1 MEKSN
6 QTIRIDS
13 IELRDA
19 EYGRHLNDRLESI
32 NANFETIISSDYLR
46 GDDGVSVGV
55 EPWVINTANLNSEEQ
70 TYIDQIITAILKL
83 NTGSGKNEQLA
94 EGIKEYLNG
103 KTIHL
108 IKKETGEL
116 LSSLPFTYID
126 QRFSE
131 LKEIQD
137 KDLENMFKDVRD
149 LSCIIHYDNGEFK
162 AIQSFPTIYWD
173 SSLDGGDLCWMINGE
188 KTGLSCRGPQG
199 ANGISGRMYTA
210 FYNID
215 PPAQI
220 GGEHVAYHIV
230 AVLTT
235 KKVSSESKYENEYVY
250 ADEFSSN
257 GIDLNTGDTVI
268 GIPCKFSNENGVKTI
283 TVAVDNVDNG
293 LTVTDKTSTKYTIS
307 TVYVDQSTNDIYKKY
322 VIVSDGKSV
331 EIPLILENAH
341 LDDLLKNAKLLYVP
355 AKRSGDTIST
365 GHAIWNEQSGDN
377 NNMCLGTID
386 NPTDVNKELS
396 PISGASVT
404 VKNDIFNVGS
414 NDCLVTKTQASGK
427 NLHIEQS
434 ANVAASQPV
443 TVHNFDVIDVVEL
456 RPVPTDS
463 DGFYCQFQNP
473 SRDFSTCQLVET
485 ITDVSTDRKYYT
497 GLSKN
502 FEDGSSIQSYIQWE
516 SFGDFVDFITVFRE
530 YIVNDHSANTFSK
543 TFKVGEFQ
551 QLEKDYDGNKWVAN
565 SFNATDVQL
574 TFRHDLWRA
583 EHNVYPMFDIGHV
596 NNIKLADNGY
606 FDYEIY
612 WYHSSETS
620 IVKSPILFNI
630 GEYKIPTS
638 LPIKR
643 RSESNDVDE
652 VLYIAKNANSWT
664 DIIVPNIEVTDK
676 VNQNEML
683 PYPAKRTKKYVNAGH
698 YGKLIQDFD
707 KYEGHF
713 DEYTVNSS
721 KAKIEGN
728 AVGIVGEDVNI
739 DGNKINI
746 EGYLSEVST
755 STHVVKSQNYTIE
768 TNTYEASTEN
778 YSIDS
783 SRYKVVSDTCSHYF
797 QDSMSGTD
805 GVWSDSAQ
813 ESICSFDAT
822 KVDYGFECN
831 VKQLD
836 DQLAPLNKFVTLST
850 YIPMVDMGDEYGN
863 SRFRIVYKISE
874 PFTIRGTIV
883 NYLIIYSKDRDS
895 LYGFFENC
903 ETAFNSNKDMSWLLR
918 SQYGMAFVSSF
929 GGEIVVEYDL
939 LLNKLTLNTRSV
951 DRFRFKRNFS
961 KNYKD
966 IFAWDSFLKQGVT
979 GSYTVA
985 FPYVMS
991 TKIEG
996 PGQFILCRSVK
1007 ESKVPMTPD
1016 NHVYLLVK
1024 INDNPNYEYTSLI
1037 DEVTES
1043 ELLEG
1048 SDIDVFPNTYNYLNP
1063 DFFNE
1068 HAVPTIRLYDEDNSR
1083 DCIRVD
1089 KIHRFC
1095 NEYNING
1102 INLLDKIAE
1111 LEARIQT
1118 LENNN

>member
-32 NANFETIISSDYLR
+32 NTNFETIISSDYLR

-55 EPWVINTANLNSEEQ
+55 EPWVINTANLTSEEQ
-70 TYIDQIITAILKL
+70 TYIDQIIGAILKL
-83 NTGSGKNEQLA
+83 NTGSGENEQLV
-94 EGIKEYLNG
+94 ESIKEYLNG

-126 QRFSE
+126 SRFSE
-131 LKEIQD
+131 LRTIQD
-137 KDLENMFKDVRD
+137 KDLEGMFKDVRD
-149 LSCIIHYDNGEFK
+149 LSCVIHYDNGEFK

-199 ANGISGRMYTA
+199 ANGISGHMYTA
-210 FYNID
+210 FYDVNSSMQSVD
-215 PPAQI
+215 EQS
-220 GGEHVAYHIV
+220 GEEHVAYHIV

-250 ADEFSSN
+250 ADEFSAN

-268 GIPCKFSNENGVKTI
+268 GIPCKFSNKNGVKTI

-355 AKRSGDTIST
+355 AKKDGEEIVT
-365 GHAIWNEQSGDN
+365 GHAIWNERSGDN

-386 NPTDVNKELS
+386 NPTDVNKSFLPTSE
-396 PISGASVT
+396 ASVT
-404 VKNDIFNVGS
+404 VKNDVFNVGS
-414 NDCLVTKTQASGK
+414 NDCLVTKTQADGK

-443 TVHNFDVIDVVEL
+443 TVHNFDVIHVGEL
-456 RPVPTDS
+456 PTYYEIGAIGIGSMTFGKKDNFAS
-463 DGFYCQFQNP
+463 CQF
-473 SRDFSTCQLVET
+473 VEIKT
-485 ITDVSTDRKYYT
+485 PTSKYGKYYT
-497 GLSKN
+497 VVNRKLEGGYVDL
-502 FEDGSSIQSYIQWE
+502 FIQWE
-516 SFGDFVDFITVFRE
+516 SFESFVEFVEDFRE
-530 YIVNDHSANTFSK
+530 FLNSITPEDTRRYELPVK
-543 TFKVGEFQ
+543 LGK
-551 QLEKDYDGNKWVAN
+551 LENLRRDESYNMWFAD
-565 SFNATDVQL
+565 SFTDVNETTL
-574 TFRHDLWRA
+574 NFGA
-583 EHNVYPMFDIGHV
+583 EMWINASSNAFSVGHV

-630 GEYKIPTS
+630 EEYKIPTS

-664 DIIVPNIEVTDK
+664 DIIVPNIEITGD

-683 PYPAKRTKKYVNAGH
+683 PYPAKRTKKYVNAGY

-707 KYEGHF
+707 KYEGKF
-713 DEYTVNSS
+713 RNYDINADNCNIKSGSYDVQSSEYKVNVTGTHR
-721 KAKIEGN
+721 IEGQTSLITTTN
-728 AVGIVGEDVNI
+728 HYVDV
-739 DGNKINI
+739 DS
-746 EGYLSEVST
+746 LRST
-755 STHVVKSQNYTIE
+755 SNVSQQYFGE
-768 TNTYEASTEN
+768 
-778 YSIDS
+778 
-783 SRYKVVSDTCSHYF
+783 SRRCTVDVW
-797 QDSMSGTD
+797 TD
-805 GVWSDSAQ
+805 NDNQ
-813 ESICSFDAT
+813 SICGFNGKLLNYELKITVTDEDR
-822 KVDYGFECN
+822 VDHAADVVWKY
-831 VKQLD
+831 
-836 DQLAPLNKFVTLST
+836 PL
-850 YIPMVDMGDEYGN
+850 MDMGD
-863 SRFRIVYKISE
+863 
-874 PFTIRGTIV
+874 
-883 NYLIIYSKDRDS
+883 
-895 LYGFFENC
+895 GF
-903 ETAFNSNKDMSWLLR
+903 
-918 SQYGMAFVSSF
+918 SS
-929 GGEIVVEYDL
+929 
-939 LLNKLTLNTRSV
+939 
-951 DRFRFKRNFS
+951 DRFRSVFSFVGGSFFIDKVEYAYLMVYSDNLQNLYKFFDLMRNRRIYPNELES
-961 KNYKD
+961 IGVKIGLGGEEVKIGLSLAKIPYSMSVTMANEINAQMTRNYSNR
-966 IFAWDSFLKQGVT
+966 FFN
-979 GSYTVA
+979 GSII
-985 FPYVMS
+985 PYVWDLKYGS
-991 TKIEG
+991 EDRPVIISVS
-996 PGQFILCRSVK
+996 PNSVPYVLCRAAYDTELYNVFAIDKSTEYETCSLK
-1007 ESKVPMTPD
+1007 EYVFQSAGLD
-1016 NHVYLLVK
+1016 SE
-1024 INDNPNYEYTSLI
+1024 PNTIYY
-1037 DEVTES
+1037 
-1043 ELLEG
+1043 
-1048 SDIDVFPNTYNYLNP
+1048 SDI
-1063 DFFNE
+1063 NE
-1068 HAVPTIRLYDEDNSR
+1068 FVHQAIPQSKLYESDGSADRLR
-1083 DCIRVD
+1083 AD
-1089 KIHRFC
+1089 KIVRFC

-1111 LEARIQT
+1111 LEARIKT